1 LICLD
6 LRGLR
11 RWQCCEVTTIGD
23 LMRRFA
29 PKAIFALLT
38 LNRAE
43 NKSPPWDRI
52 ILIFST
58 AVTIGLVALYVFGK
72 ATSRW

>member
-1 LICLD
+1 
-6 LRGLR
+6 
-11 RWQCCEVTTIGD
+11 
-23 LMRRFA
+23 MRRFA

-38 LNRAE
+38 MNRAE
-43 NKSPPWDRI
+43 NKSLSWDRI

-58 AVTIGLVALYVFGK
+58 AVTIGFVALYLFGK

>member
-1 LICLD
+1 
-6 LRGLR
+6 
-11 RWQCCEVTTIGD
+11 
-23 LMRRFA
+23 MPKFA

-43 NKSPPWDRI
+43 NKSPHWDRV

-58 AVTIGLVALYVFGK
+58 AVTIGLVALYAFGK

>member
-1 LICLD
+1 
-6 LRGLR
+6 
-11 RWQCCEVTTIGD
+11 
-23 LMRRFA
+23 MHRFA

-58 AVTIGLVALYVFGK
+58 TVTIALVALYVFGK

>member
-1 LICLD
+1 
-6 LRGLR
+6 
-11 RWQCCEVTTIGD
+11 
-23 LMRRFA
+23 MPKFA

-38 LNRAE
+38 VNRAQ
-43 NKSPPWDRI
+43 NKPPGWDRI

-58 AVTIGLVALYVFGK
+58 AVTIGLVALYAFGK

>member
-1 LICLD
+1 
-6 LRGLR
+6 
-11 RWQCCEVTTIGD
+11 
-23 LMRRFA
+23 MRRFA

-38 LNRAE
+38 LSNAE
-43 NKSPPWDRI
+43 NKSPGWDRI

-58 AVTIGLVALYVFGK
+58 AVTIGLVALYLFGK